1 VINEELFNILTNHM
15 VMKERFVRVS
25 KNNKDA
31 MLKKFKQVDDV
42 LQEITT
48 SSVMCEVFFC
58 MLEDSTIHQR

>member
-1 VINEELFNILTNHM
+1 MINEELFNLLIKNK
-15 VMKERFVRVS
+15 VMKEHFVRVS